1 VTYRHI
7 VDQYIEQ
14 LRCCCR
20 YCLPKAEN
28 TDGQQKLILI
38 LIINIYYGQCRFRDI
53 EHYVII
59 PQLPF
64 WVIM

>member
-1 VTYRHI
+1 VEEVAVTYRHI

-28 TDGQQKLILI
+28 TDGQQKL
-38 LIINIYYGQCRFRDI
+38 
-53 EHYVII
+53 
-59 PQLPF
+59 
-64 WVIM
+64 